1 MKNFLLR
8 LSSSL
13 ILAPIFL
20 VAIYINGFFFKFF
33 LLFVAIFSFYEILA
47 NIKQKTLV
55 IFLFFLI
62 FFFIIKFLEIRGD
75 SYENFITCI
84 WLLFIVW
91 LTDIGGYLVG
101 KTFKGRSLSK
111 YSPNKTISGFL
122 GSLLFSQ
129 FSILVPIF
137 FLENYKINILIVFIQ
152 LFLSLICVAGDIF
165 FSYLKR
171 INNIKDYSNLIP
183 GHGGVLDRIDGMIF
197 VIIIYYF
204 ISLKYAL

>member
-62 FFFIIKFLEIRGD
+62 FFFIIKFLRIKGN
-75 SYENFITCI
+75 SYENFHT
-84 WLLFIVW
+84 
-91 LTDIGGYLVG
+91 Y
-101 KTFKGRSLSK
+101 
-111 YSPNKTISGFL
+111 
-122 GSLLFSQ
+122 
-129 FSILVPIF
+129 ILVF
-137 FLENYKINILIVFIQ
+137 FVVWVTDF
-152 LFLSLICVAGDIF
+152 C
-165 FSYLKR
+165 
-171 INNIKDYSNLIP
+171 
-183 GHGGVLDRIDGMIF
+183 
-197 VIIIYYF
+197 
-204 ISLKYAL
+204 